1 MNRYAIIDYKQS
13 GKKDFFLS
21 RIVSLYFVLIVANY
35 SLKTF
40 FRTQP
45 GIVSLINTM
54 IMSILVF
61 MMLMALRKAR
71 KYVGKIM
78 ISSYCIFGFLLLIGC
93 LINSSNGFPND
104 LIIKE
109 NAVWTLGLWIPLGCA
124 VCAIHNKEVLYKHLV
139 YVSYIIDLFLALS
152 FFTREVYTEYGQVS
166 YNMSY
171 GTYCVLPILLHINE
185 FLKSKKKWILLV
197 LFFELYTLLVYG
209 NRGIWLSIAFYFF
222 SNFILTNRNSEKKTV
237 FIVVG
242 VLAFT
247 FMIIFGDII
256 FDYLVASG
264 IESRTL
270 SMFTSGEISL
280 SAERDELRLIT
291 FDMIAESP
299 IIGWGFG
306 GEYYEI
312 ARRYGGM
319 LYGVSAYF
327 NPHNGVL
334 QNLVEFGVFFG
345 SLATFLILLPLF
357 KTRTVVNG
365 AHKDML
371 IIFGSCAV
379 ITKLVSSAG
388 FFIHPEVAVF
398 LYLYYFRNRFGKVD
412 VS

>member
-1 MNRYAIIDYKQS
+1 MKRKTITYYTQS
-13 GKKDFFLS
+13 EKKDLFLS

-61 MMLMALRKAR
+61 MMLMALIKAR

-78 ISSYCIFGFLLLIGC
+78 ISSYCVFGILLLIGC

-109 NAVWTLGLWIPLGCA
+109 NAVWNLGLWIPLGCA
-124 VCAIHNKEVLYKHLV
+124 VCAINNKELLYKHLV
-139 YVSYIIDLFLALS
+139 YGSYIIDFFLALS
-152 FFTREVYTEYGQVS
+152 FFTREVYTEYGQIS

-171 GTYCVLPILLHINE
+171 GTYCVLPVLLHINE
-185 FLKSKKKWILLV
+185 FLKSKKKWVLLV
-197 LFFELYTLLVYG
+197 LLFELYTLLLYG
-209 NRGIWLSIAFYFF
+209 NRGVWLSIAFFFF
-222 SNFILTNRNSEKKTV
+222 SYYLLANRSLKKNTL
-237 FIVVG
+237 FIVIG
-242 VLAFT
+242 SIFFA
-247 FMIIFGDII
+247 IIFVFGDILLK
-256 FDYLVASG
+256 YLMASG

-270 SMFTSGEISL
+270 YMFTSGEL
-280 SAERDELRLIT
+280 SVSTERDELRMIT
-291 FDMIAESP
+291 FDLIGESP
-299 IIGWGFG
+299 LVGWGFG

-312 ARRYGGM
+312 AKRYGGM
-319 LYGVSAYF
+319 LYGVTAYF

-334 QNLVEFGVFFG
+334 QNLVEFGVFLG
-345 SLATFLILLPLF
+345 SFATLLIILPLF
-357 KTRTVVNG
+357 KTRNVING
-365 AHKDML
+365 AHKDLL